1 MGAQTRSRSRSG
13 RSPSPLS
20 RTVQRNMSMMPTRNS
35 SPEVQLRHLLH
46 QLGLR
51 YRLHATKL
59 PGKPD
64 VYFATAK
71 VAVFVDG
78 CFWHAC
84 PTHGVL
90 PKNNREWWRRKLRM
104 NRKRDHDKDHRL
116 EAMGWLPLHVWEHE
130 EMTKAAKK
138 IERIVRRRLIR
149 NGHA

>member
-1 MGAQTRSRSRSG
+1 M
-13 RSPSPLS
+13 S
-20 RTVQRNMSMMPTRNS
+20 RTVQKNMSMMPTRNS

-46 QLGLR
+46 RLGLR
-51 YRLHATKL
+51 YRLHAAKL

-104 NRKRDHDKDHRL
+104 NRKRDHDKDHHL
-116 EAMGWLPLHVWEHE
+116 KAMGWLPVHVWEHD

-138 IERIVRRRLIR
+138 IGRIVRRRLIAG
-149 NGHA
+149 GHI